1 MYWGPEIK
9 TKVERNISV
18 SFIGREITTEGKH
31 RGLFLQSRT
40 CFHSN
45 VFVQL
50 LETCLE
56 QGKALGSD
64 PSYLSLLLEEMEG
77 EI

>member
-1 MYWGPEIK
+1 M
-9 TKVERNISV
+9 
-18 SFIGREITTEGKH
+18 
-31 RGLFLQSRT
+31 QSRT
-40 CFHSN
+40 CFHRN

-64 PSYLSLLLEEMEG
+64 PSYFSLLLKEMEG